1 MCKIE
6 EDGFCGI
13 WGDRLQESNL
23 RWRQMTW
30 QSKKIRKKNIDFN
43 VNPMMTQKLEIT

>member
-30 QSKKIRKKNIDFN
+30 QSKKIRKKNIVDFGYFL
-43 VNPMMTQKLEIT
+43 KYSYYCYY